1 MTVMDTGAYGSEI
14 ALNGF
19 GKPEEVADVQAQIA
33 ADFKVRSMEAVSRM

>member
-1 MTVMDTGAYGSEI
+1 MDIGAYGSEI
-14 ALNGF
+14 VLNGF